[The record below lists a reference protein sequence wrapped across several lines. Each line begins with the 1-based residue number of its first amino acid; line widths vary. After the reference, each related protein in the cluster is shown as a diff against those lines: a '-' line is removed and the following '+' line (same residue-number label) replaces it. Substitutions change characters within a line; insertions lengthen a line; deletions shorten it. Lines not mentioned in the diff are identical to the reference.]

1 MKTLED
7 YITHETVPTQPLD
20 LPSPQTRTIIKSTE
34 GFIIKEIEMKGFMRY
49 LEKTSPPL
57 SFPNKFTVI
66 TGKTGSGKTSILDA
80 ITFALYKR
88 TSRTGIAKVKLTDIC
103 RPGGYV
109 RVSFSQNSEEYEV
122 ERGFTSSQSSYLTLR
137 KNTKNIEGN
146 IKELEKNIEDII
158 GLDYEGFRNSTFVKQ
173 EEMKKLGDEKASDRL
188 EIFKKLFRL
197 ETFEKAFNISQK
209 MYYELTRRIDIMDAE
224 LSRDKEY
231 AQKIPDLENKLKNL
245 ANELKVREK
254 DLENLKES
262 LNKNKQFLQK
272 LELEHEGFL
281 KAQIKF
287 SNVEKRSKEIERK
300 LKESEKKASVFK
312 EWKAKAKALE
322 EELKEYDS
330 LQKENSRL
338 KDLKIKAQRCKD
350 KLLDLKEQ
358 GGQRKSEFVKEIKV
372 MSSELSYQEKRI
384 RSLSTEIDR
393 DEAFGML
400 RDEGRLEERIARIEK
415 ELAWLSEKEELI
427 STLKKEG
434 ERTKKVLSRISKK
447 ASEINADSFVLTEIK
462 SNIENIKKKMELKK
476 EDNKSRLKE
485 ISDKMDDLN
494 NKIQEIGFG
503 EEDEK
508 KLLKIEETLKD
519 MQKKKNELKSIVNKL
534 EEIGDLSKFME
545 ELENQKTELHKQSSE
560 LKDRLKTLI
569 NVEKEYQNI
578 KQEIEDLKNKE
589 KNLSR
594 DFGRIIGETGQIKEQ
609 ISGLNDTVKR
619 IKETESNIKELREK
633 AEVYELLRNKVF
645 HDKGIVMYAIDQL
658 LPQLSLE
665 TSCNLSDMTD
675 GRFSKVKLSSYQE
688 NNRYGIRIDVSG
700 AEGKWH
706 DIQEFSGGEKT
717 QINAA
722 LRFAIAK
729 ELASMPQVGRTYGRM
744 KTLFIDEGDLGSLD
758 TESSRQLFVAKLFDM
773 GEFFEKIILITHL
786 TEVAERFPGRILV
799 YMTPEEESKIK
810 VIA

>member
-20 LPSPQTRTIIKSTE
+20 LESPKTRTTVKSTE

-57 SFPNKFTVI
+57 SFPHKFTVI

-109 RVSFSQNSEEYEV
+109 RISFVQNSEEYEV
-122 ERGFTSSQSSYLTLR
+122 ERGFTSSQSSYLTLK
-137 KNTKNIEGN
+137 KNTKQIEGN

-173 EEMKKLGDEKASDRL
+173 EEMKKLGDEKGSDRL
-188 EIFKKLFRL
+188 DIFKKLFRL

-209 MYYELTRRIDIMDAE
+209 RYYELTRRIDIMDAE

-231 AQKIPDLENKLKNL
+231 AQKIPYLEDKLKNL
-245 ANELKVREK
+245 ANELKIREK
-254 DLENLKES
+254 DLENLKEA
-262 LNKNKQFLQK
+262 LNKNKQVLQK
-272 LELEHEGFL
+272 LEVEHEDFL
-281 KAQIKF
+281 KVQIKF
-287 SNVEKRSKEIERK
+287 SNVEKRSMEIERK
-300 LKESEKKASVFK
+300 LKKSEMKVSEFK

-322 EELKEYDS
+322 EELREHES
-330 LQKENSRL
+330 LQEESSGL
-338 KDLKIKAQRCKD
+338 KDLKIIAQRNKE
-350 KLLDLKEQ
+350 KLKDLKEQ
-358 GGQRKSEFVKEIKV
+358 GSQRKSEFEYEIKI
-372 MSSELSYQEKRI
+372 MTSELSVQEKRI
-384 RSLSTEIDR
+384 RLLSTEIDR
-393 DEAFGML
+393 DEAFGIL
-400 RDEGRLEERIARIEK
+400 RDEGRLEERIARIEM
-415 ELAWLSEKEELI
+415 ELAWLSEKEEFI
-427 STLKKEG
+427 STLTKEG
-434 ERTKKVLSRISKK
+434 ERTKKALSRISQK

-462 SNIENIKKKMELKK
+462 SNIENIKKKMESKE
-476 EDNKSRLKE
+476 EDNRIRLKE
-485 ISDKMDDLN
+485 ISDKMDGLQK
-494 NKIQEIGFG
+494 KIQEIGF
-503 EEDEK
+503 EEKDEK
-508 KLLKIEETLKD
+508 RLLNIEKTLKD
-519 MQKKKNELKSIVNKL
+519 MQKKKNELKRIGKKL
-534 EEIGDLSKFME
+534 EEIGDLSKYIE
-545 ELENQKTELHKQSSE
+545 ELEKQKTELHKDGIE
-560 LKDRLKTLI
+560 LKDKLNTLL

-578 KQEIEDLKNKE
+578 KQKMEELKNKE

-594 DFGRIIGETGQIKEQ
+594 DFGRIIGETGQLKEQ
-609 ISGLNDTVKR
+609 ISSLTDTVKR
-619 IKETESNIKELREK
+619 IKKTESKINELREK
-633 AEVYELLRNKVF
+633 AEIYELLRNKVF

-675 GRFSKVKLSSYQE
+675 GRFSKVKLNSYQE

-706 DIQEFSGGEKT
+706 DVQEFSGGEKT

-744 KTLFIDEGDLGSLD
+744 KTLFIDEGELGSLD